1 MIHGITGTLAIVL
14 MLFHVGWVTWV
25 LYKNNEEQKAKFHK
39 FSIFVWAVW
48 LIPYVIGM
56 IIGMGA
62 QLK

>member
-39 FSIFVWAVW
+39 FSIFVLS
-48 LIPYVIGM
+48 LIHI
-56 IIGMGA
+56 
-62 QLK
+62 

>member
-1 MIHGITGTLAIVL
+1 

-25 LYKNNEEQKAKFHK
+25 LYKNNEEQKAKFHR

-62 QLK
+62 